1 MNARRKWA
9 ARLAALYFAL
19 ASACLVSPIYPWL
32 GNRVE
37 PRVFGL
43 PFSLSSILAVIL
55 ANFVVLNVL
64 YRLELIDA
72 RELELEPEAQGEGDE
87 PS

>member
-1 MNARRKWA
+1 MSVRRRWA

-19 ASACLVSPIYPWL
+19 ATACLVSPIYPWL

-43 PFSLSSILAVIL
+43 PFSLTSILAVVL
-55 ANFVVLNVL
+55 ANFVVLIVL

-72 RELELEPEAQGEGDE
+72 RELDAEGGE

>member
-1 MNARRKWA
+1 MSTRRKWA
-9 ARLAALYFAL
+9 PRLAALYFAL
-19 ASACLVSPIYPWL
+19 ATACLVSPIYPWL

-43 PFSLSSILAVIL
+43 PFSLTSILAVVL
-55 ANFVVLNVL
+55 ANFIVLLVL

-72 RELELEPEAQGEGDE
+72 RELDVEAEE
-87 PS
+87 SS